1 MNVVA
6 EEREEKNNVIKN
18 GATEYKLCVKSKS
31 TVELRKIYSKNAIN
45 GKSKIQIYDYI
56 TYLFHTKNRK
66 NLLFIRWSTL
76 VCISNGQFYWIVDRR
91 YCVKEEETN
100 ILLYLRETNIF
111 SLIWRSFVDLH
122 IYSQSSRSLQ

>member
-1 MNVVA
+1 MSQS

-56 TYLFHTKNRK
+56 SHNEPQKSIIYSVVYFSMYLKWT
-66 NLLFIRWSTL
+66 
-76 VCISNGQFYWIVDRR
+76 
-91 YCVKEEETN
+91 
-100 ILLYLRETNIF
+100 ILLDR
-111 SLIWRSFVDLH
+111 
-122 IYSQSSRSLQ
+122 